1 MSERKVLFPNDILA
15 VKTAKYQHRNY
26 LTGLLD
32 CGYGFG
38 IQRQKPGG
46 SQASYREGWIVES
59 LNSGDYMDAAGIV
72 KARRRKKYL

>member
-38 IQRQKPGG
+38 IQKQKPGG
-46 SQASYREGWIVES
+46 LPGFLKRGMDCGKVEQWGLYGCGGNCQS
-59 LNSGDYMDAAGIV
+59 T
-72 KARRRKKYL
+72 